1 MSSWVVLFGTPF
13 RRPRGLPDWPGRN
26 FATAD
31 LLFFSGIKGR
41 PLALDKLA
49 ADYGVE
55 VPLTDFVYSDP
66 YAVLSEGV
74 LYGEYLGIHR
84 FSSQPSRKF
93 SKLTSPEA
101 PVRC

>member
-1 MSSWVVLFGTPF
+1 
-13 RRPRGLPDWPGRN
+13 
-26 FATAD
+26 
-31 LLFFSGIKGR
+31 
-41 PLALDKLA
+41 
-49 ADYGVE
+49 VE
-55 VPLTDFVYSDP
+55 VPLSDFAYADP
-66 YAVLSEGV
+66 YALLSEGV